1 MSQAIKDIKLTLP
14 EEEIMTP
21 GHLACQ
27 GCGAALA
34 MRYALKALGRKT
46 MISLPACCWSVIDGP
61 FPYSTTNVPLVH
73 VVFEAAAAFAS
84 GIRSGLNRKGQNDVN
99 VLAWGG
105 DGSTFDIGLQA
116 WSGAAERNDDI
127 IYFVY
132 DNEAYMNT
140 GIQRS
145 GATPYGA
152 WTTTTP
158 GSHFKSEPK
167 KDIMGIVAAH
177 RVPYAATLS
186 LAHPEDFVRKVK
198 KAATIRGFKFLHI
211 LAPCPPGWKMRPDD
225 AIKSSRLA
233 VQTRIFPVYE
243 VEGGIRYTLNIN
255 VPNPKPVMDYLK
267 LQGRFRHLKED
278 ETLVIQK
285 NVDSEW
291 ELLMERIELGKKHS
305 QEKANRKDK

>member
-1 MSQAIKDIKLTLP
+1 MSQTNREIKLTLP

-34 MRYALKALGRKT
+34 MRYTLKALGRKT

-61 FPYSTTNVPLVH
+61 FPCSTTHVPLVH

-84 GIRSGLNRKGQNDVN
+84 GIRSGLRRNGRDDVT
-99 VLAWGG
+99 VVAWGG
-105 DGSTFDIGLQA
+105 DGSTYDIGLQA

-127 IYFVY
+127 LYIVY

-145 GATPYGA
+145 GATPWGA

-158 GSHFKSEPK
+158 GSHFKQEPK
-167 KDIMGIVAAH
+167 KDIMSIVAAH
-177 RVPYAATLS
+177 RAPYAANLS

-198 KAATIRGFKFLHI
+198 KAASIRGFKFLHI
-211 LAPCPPGWKMRPDD
+211 FAPCPPGWKMRPDD
-225 AIKSSRLA
+225 AVQSARLA
-233 VQTRIFPVYE
+233 VQTRVFPVYE
-243 VEGGIRYTLNIN
+243 IENGIRYTLNVQ
-255 VPNPKPVMDYLK
+255 VPNPKPVMEYLK

-278 ETLVIQK
+278 QVQVLQ
-285 NVDSEW
+285 NSVDSEW
-291 ELLMERIELGKKHS
+291 ELLRDRIELGKKHG
-305 QEKANRKDK
+305 